1 MKKIATAVAL
11 MLAVMSAGA
20 QTAFDAYNFSKTN
33 YAGTA
38 RSMALGNA
46 MTALGGDI
54 GAIVLNPA
62 GSAVFNYSVV
72 SLTPSVAV
80 SSVRSSYSPEGEM
93 AFGPVASTSK
103 KQFNV
108 PNAGAV
114 FVLNSDDVGLKGW
127 SFSIVCTQTDNA
139 LNFSS
144 VSGHTNK
151 TSLLGS
157 LASRMDGIAE
167 EWFAAT
173 DAYTRDNHV
182 SWDLANAYK
191 SGQVSNMFRDFYIGG
206 NQLNGKDSQGR
217 NIKYVPDYLSQ
228 NSEEYYYGTKNDIL
242 LNTAMNFN
250 DNLYFGV
257 TMGIPVSRYRYTS
270 NVYEAAENPLSFPV
284 KFEGGNSTY
293 FKSASYGYNYSA
305 DYNGIYA
312 KLGLIYRPVSFLR
325 FGLTFQS
332 PTLYA
337 INEFWNYTANVRYDN
352 NNNGSATSPDGQ
364 YSYCLRS
371 PYQFSFGAALTLG
384 NLGFISADYE
394 MADYSI
400 MSFRERHGD
409 YNVGSAY
416 STFGLTNEAISNF
429 YGVSHALRIGAEI
442 RVGAGFSLRGGYGFT
457 TDPSLLRK
465 NSSGYWIGVSDYESL
480 IDEYHG
486 GGERLSDKKY
496 TGDKTSFFSFGLG
509 YSSAGSFFADL
520 AAKKT
525 TFTSDSYILY
535 DNYYAFDSQ
544 GDVITAFAPAARME
558 RSLWNVSLTLGW
570 RF

>member
-1 MKKIATAVAL
+1 MKKIVMAAAL
-11 MLAVMSAGA
+11 MLAFLTAGA
-20 QTAFDAYNFSKTN
+20 QTSFDAYNFSKTN

-62 GSAVFNYSVV
+62 GSAVFNYNVV
-72 SLTPSVAV
+72 SLTPGTSI
-80 SSVRSSYSPEGEM
+80 SSVGTSYSSEGEL
-93 AFGPVASTSK
+93 AFGPIASTTK
-103 KQFNV
+103 KQFNM

-114 FVLNSDDVGLKGW
+114 FVINSDEAGLKGW
-127 SFSIVCTQTDNA
+127 SFSIVCTQTDNS

-144 VSGHTNK
+144 VSGRNNK

-167 EWFAAT
+167 EWFAAS
-173 DAYTRDNHV
+173 DAYTMDNHV
-182 SWDLANAYK
+182 SWDLVNAYK
-191 SGQVSNMFRDFYIGG
+191 SGQVSNMYRNYYIGN
-206 NQLNGKDSQGR
+206 NQFDGQDSQGR
-217 NIKYVPDYLSQ
+217 RVKYVPDYLSQ
-228 NSEEYYYGTKNDIL
+228 SSEEYYYGTKNDIL

-250 DNLYFGV
+250 DNLYVGM
-257 TMGIPVSRYRYTS
+257 TLGIPVSRYRYSST
-270 NVYEAAENPLSFPV
+270 VFEAAENPLSFPV
-284 KFEGGNSTY
+284 KFDSGTSTY
-293 FKSASYGYNYSA
+293 FKSASYGYDYAA
-305 DYNGIYA
+305 DYDGIYA

-325 FGLTFQS
+325 LGLTFQT

-337 INEFWNYTANVRYDN
+337 INEYWSYAANVKFEN
-352 NNNGSATSPDGQ
+352 NNNGSATSPEGQ

-371 PYQFSFGAALTLG
+371 PYQFSVGAALTLG
-384 NLGFISADYE
+384 SLGFISADYE

-400 MSFRERHGD
+400 MSFRDRHGD

-416 STFGLTNEAISNF
+416 STFGLTNDAISNF
-429 YGVSHALRIGAEI
+429 YGVSHSLRVGAEI
-442 RVGAGFSLRGGYGFT
+442 RVGAGLSLRGGYGFT

-465 NSSGYWIGVSDYESL
+465 NSLGYWIDATEYECFIDDYHDGSMR
-480 IDEYHG
+480 I
-486 GGERLSDKKY
+486 SDKKY
-496 TGDKTSFFSFGLG
+496 TGDKTRFFSFGLG
-509 YSSAGSFFADL
+509 YSSPGSFFADL

-525 TFTSDSYILY
+525 TFASESYILY
-535 DNYYAFDSQ
+535 DNYSAYDAQ
-544 GDVITAFAPAARME
+544 GDLVTAFAPAARFE